1 MGVNGEVK
9 DVLVVNY
16 LKDVVFDILEG
27 WYGNEEDEK
36 KIKVKIDWFDVL
48 DRFEGNVEV
57 MMKEISELG
66 LFEGFVISSFIGD
79 ELVFK
84 GVIGENDV
92 WEVCF

>member
-9 DVLVVNY
+9 DALVVNY